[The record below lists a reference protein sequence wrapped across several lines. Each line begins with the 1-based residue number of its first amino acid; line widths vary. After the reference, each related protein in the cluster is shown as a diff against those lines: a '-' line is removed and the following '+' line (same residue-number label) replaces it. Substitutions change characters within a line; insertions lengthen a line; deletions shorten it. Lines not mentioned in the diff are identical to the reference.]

1 MNMKKI
7 IIAFLSLLLINNIE
21 AQETKTVVND
31 PNAELRKVG
40 DFTGIKVSGGVGV
53 YLSQGNENSV
63 AISCSDQKNIDKII
77 TEVKNGVLHIYVEKG
92 AWNGWNWKSY
102 TIKAYI
108 TIKDLERI
116 NASGASIIKMI
127 DPFTVNNLKIDIS
140 GASTLKG
147 TIKSASI
154 SLDASG
160 ASAITLS
167 GKSANANFDLS
178 GASVVKALDFEIE
191 NCKVDASGASSVN
204 IHVTKQLDA
213 EASGA
218 SSIRYKGDANVKNSN
233 SSGASSIRKKD

>member
-1 MNMKKI
+1 MKKTQQTQPDSVREYEI
-7 IIAFLSLLLINNIE
+7 IKTDFINSCKVKKEFDEDLRNTIIKPTLATQSNDAFLLEDDCTIE
-21 AQETKTVVND
+21 N
-31 PNAELRKVG
+31 
-40 DFTGIKVSGGVGV
+40 
-53 YLSQGNENSV
+53 
-63 AISCSDQKNIDKII
+63 
-77 TEVKNGVLHIYVEKG
+77 
-92 AWNGWNWKSY
+92 
-102 TIKAYI
+102 I

-178 GASVVKALDFEIE
+178 GASVVKASDFEIE

-204 IHVTKQLDA
+204 VHVTKQLDA

-233 SSGASSIRKKD
+233 SSGASSIRKRD